1 MRGLLECSILSLH
14 VMPIFGMGVCGLQLA
29 TGALCGAKGFIIFTD
44 AYASLVIYVMIFTFY
59 FYFSC

>member
-1 MRGLLECSILSLH
+1 
-14 VMPIFGMGVCGLQLA
+14 MPVLGTGVCGLQLA